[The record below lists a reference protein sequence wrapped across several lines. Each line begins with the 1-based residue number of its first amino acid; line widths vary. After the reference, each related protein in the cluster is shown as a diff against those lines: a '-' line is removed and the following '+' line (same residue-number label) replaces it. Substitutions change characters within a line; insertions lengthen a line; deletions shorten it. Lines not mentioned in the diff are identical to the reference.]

1 MRRLKKCICIITAFM
16 MIFALFPQ
24 KLQAKT
30 EMIHIKSIEDFNEF
44 VQLSRLDT
52 WSRNKSVYLDC
63 DLDFTEQEF
72 TSVPIFSGMFDGQ
85 GHTITGIQIDA
96 NEPIKGLF
104 RIIEAEGIVQNLNV
118 SSAIAADE
126 GRQIFGGIAGE
137 NYGRIINCK
146 FYGKIYGDAI
156 IGGIAGINQDSG
168 RIANCEVSGTLG
180 GEKYTGGIS
189 GENFGSII
197 KCVNR
202 CRINTSAKENTLDL
216 ENLDLNQLESFNNM
230 KPINTHT
237 DTGGISGYSSG
248 IIQSCINYAM
258 IGYPHMGY
266 NIGGIVGRQS
276 GYLSGCSNYGHI
288 FGRKDV
294 GGIVGQME
302 PAFIQQISRNQL
314 QSLGDELDQLQ
325 RMIDNAMNHADAS
338 SSAISIEINTLA
350 NYADA
355 AADSSKRVLDQ
366 SADYIDST
374 IETIND
380 TSTLIIEAL
389 DRLDPIIKK
398 LKITSDSFTQT
409 CSQLEKAIKELQIIS
424 DDSGAVIHQVNLALD
439 DLKKANQALAS
450 AADKLDKALQ
460 LLSDAAASGDQEKIN
475 EALNQLNEGMRE
487 LSDAAH
493 QGSEAMK
500 RFADAM
506 KGSGNASD
514 ALEELSLSLSA
525 MSGAITKTND
535 ALKTLIDEID
545 WTKVS
550 EALKEASDA
559 LADVQKAS
567 TDFNEGLK
575 KLGSALDELEAL
587 NDDLA
592 PLYTQLRKTTRAL
605 ASTSDDFSDMVREIR
620 KQVKALADKEPI
632 QFTRLPSGY
641 QQDSNQLH
649 ASISGISAS
658 LKSLNQE
665 VERSSKTLTAD
676 IRAISD
682 QFNVIM
688 HLMIEALSQPDT
700 VSDVFEDTSDQD
712 IDATTNGKV
721 ADSVNYDIVEG
732 DVNIGGIAG
741 SMAIEFDLD
750 PEDDLSSA
758 SDKLNYRYETKAV
771 MSGCINKGSVI
782 AKKNNVGGLVGRLD
796 LGTVSQCE
804 GYGMVESTSGDYVGG
819 IAGYADAKIQQCIA
833 KAELK
838 GNNYI
843 GGIAG
848 MASTLI
854 DSYALIKVSEGIG
867 RIGAIA
873 GATNKYSQISGN
885 YFVDTG
891 FAGIDGI
898 SYAGIAQPI
907 DYQALKELNTLP
919 SAFFDFTLTFKADN
933 QTIKTIPFDFNEDL
947 SSLTLP
953 AIPEKAGYY
962 ASWPAFDYH
971 RMQFSEV
978 LRAQY
983 QPMISVL
990 ASDVCIDEKPL
1001 VLAQGAFTDQ
1011 DLLTVSQFKDD
1022 NCWQVQLTAKQSE
1035 NITLRLLKHVDG
1047 KVSLWVLNDAGAW
1060 VSKPFTDCGSYLQ
1073 IDMEESELIFCITP
1087 KKSYT
1092 LLLAGGLTL
1101 ILIIL
1106 FIIKK
1111 RYSHSQ

>member
-1 MRRLKKCICIITAFM
+1 M
-16 MIFALFPQ
+16 
-24 KLQAKT
+24 
-30 EMIHIKSIEDFNEF
+30 
-44 VQLSRLDT
+44 
-52 WSRNKSVYLDC
+52 
-63 DLDFTEQEF
+63 
-72 TSVPIFSGMFDGQ
+72 
-85 GHTITGIQIDA
+85 
-96 NEPIKGLF
+96 
-104 RIIEAEGIVQNLNV
+104 
-118 SSAIAADE
+118 
-126 GRQIFGGIAGE
+126 
-137 NYGRIINCK
+137 
-146 FYGKIYGDAI
+146 
-156 IGGIAGINQDSG
+156 
-168 RIANCEVSGTLG
+168 
-180 GEKYTGGIS
+180 
-189 GENFGSII
+189 
-197 KCVNR
+197 
-202 CRINTSAKENTLDL
+202 
-216 ENLDLNQLESFNNM
+216 NQLESFNNV

-620 KQVKALADKEPI
+620 KQVKALADKE
-632 QFTRLPSGY
+632 
-641 QQDSNQLH
+641 H
-649 ASISGISAS
+649 
-658 LKSLNQE
+658 
-665 VERSSKTLTAD
+665 
-676 IRAISD
+676 
-682 QFNVIM
+682 
-688 HLMIEALSQPDT
+688 
-700 VSDVFEDTSDQD
+700 
-712 IDATTNGKV
+712 
-721 ADSVNYDIVEG
+721 
-732 DVNIGGIAG
+732 
-741 SMAIEFDLD
+741 
-750 PEDDLSSA
+750 
-758 SDKLNYRYETKAV
+758 
-771 MSGCINKGSVI
+771 
-782 AKKNNVGGLVGRLD
+782 
-796 LGTVSQCE
+796 
-804 GYGMVESTSGDYVGG
+804 
-819 IAGYADAKIQQCIA
+819 
-833 KAELK
+833 
-838 GNNYI
+838 
-843 GGIAG
+843 
-848 MASTLI
+848 
-854 DSYALIKVSEGIG
+854 
-867 RIGAIA
+867 
-873 GATNKYSQISGN
+873 SQISGN

-919 SAFFDFTLTFKADN
+919 SAFFEFTLTFKADN

-1022 NCWQVQLTAKQSE
+1022 NCWQVQLRAKQSE
-1035 NITLRLLKHVDG
+1035 NITLRLLKPVDG